1 MYKVEFELKVVTPLY
16 MFGAYQD
23 RPEIR
28 ASEFKGM
35 LRFWWRALKGN
46 DNIAELKREEEE
58 IFGGTSSETGKSKV
72 SVRIIKGDVERYV
85 GNNLKR
91 DYDLDWHFD
100 NDKKALK
107 GKDRGIPYL
116 LYSMLRKRKGE
127 GERKY
132 FKPSGKFKVI
142 LFAQKDEIALKNA
155 VAAFW
160 CAVNLGNFGAR
171 SRRGAGSLVV
181 SGVRGSTYG
190 LDFIPKGKSSE
201 ELSKWILE
209 NLKKAAGI
217 VNTAGGGCKS
227 YSSLVSSSLIVSKES
242 YGSWWK
248 ALGAL
253 GAVYMDFRKS
263 SKNRM
268 QRATFGLPVVFM
280 NKDRIIGIDIDKGKD
295 EGKIERRSSPLLFK
309 IIESE
314 GRYYWLVLRFEG
326 KFLPEGVKLA
336 MVAGQEG
343 DKGKGEKLGTEEPS
357 FELLDEFWD
366 KLAKDNNN
374 EYHIDLAQG

>member
-1 MYKVEFELKVVTPLY
+1 MYQVEFELKVVTPLY

-72 SVRIIKGDVERYV
+72 SIRVIKGDVERYI

-91 DYDLDWHFD
+91 DYQL
-100 NDKKALK
+100 
-107 GKDRGIPYL
+107 GSRDRGILYL
-116 LYSMLRKRKGE
+116 LYSMLRRRGGE
-127 GERKY
+127 ERKY
-132 FKPSGKFKVI
+132 FKPPGKFKVI

-227 YSSLVSSSLIVSKES
+227 YSSLVNSSLIVTKES
-242 YGSWWK
+242 YECWWK

-253 GAVYMDFRKS
+253 GSVYMDFRKS
-263 SKNRM
+263 SENRM
-268 QRATFGLPVVFM
+268 QRAAFGLPVVFM
-280 NKDRIIGIDIDKGKD
+280 NKDKIIGIDIDKGKD
-295 EGKIERRSSPLLFK
+295 EGKINRRSSPLLFK

-314 GRYYWLVLRFEG
+314 GRYYWLVLRFGG

-336 MVAGQEG
+336 MVSGQESA
-343 DKGKGEKLGTEEPS
+343 KGQGEKLITEEPS
-357 FELLDEFWD
+357 FELLDAFWN
-366 KLAKDNNN
+366 KLTKDNNN
-374 EYHIDLAQG
+374 EYHIDLVQG